1 MLWETILGSQ
11 ITGYPVTYAVD
22 GRQYLTVP
30 VGGVGNRLG
39 TYAPELEA
47 PTGSNMLVTFT
58 LP

>member
-30 VGGVGNRLG
+30 VGGVGN
-39 TYAPELEA
+39 ELEA

>member
-1 MLWETILGSQ
+1 M
-11 ITGYPVTYAVD
+11 TYAVD

-30 VGGVGNRLG
+30 VGGVGHRLG

>member
-1 MLWETILGSQ
+1 MESLSTADEKE
-11 ITGYPVTYAVD
+11 PH
-22 GRQYLTVP
+22 LTVP
-30 VGGVGNRLG
+30 VGGVGNRLR

>member
-1 MLWETILGSQ
+1 M
-11 ITGYPVTYAVD
+11 TYAAD

-30 VGGVGNRLG
+30 VGGVGNRLS

-58 LP
+58 LS

>member
-1 MLWETILGSQ
+1 M
-11 ITGYPVTYAVD
+11 TYAVD

-30 VGGVGNRLG
+30 VGGVGNRLD

-47 PTGSNMLVTFT
+47 PTGSNMLGTFT